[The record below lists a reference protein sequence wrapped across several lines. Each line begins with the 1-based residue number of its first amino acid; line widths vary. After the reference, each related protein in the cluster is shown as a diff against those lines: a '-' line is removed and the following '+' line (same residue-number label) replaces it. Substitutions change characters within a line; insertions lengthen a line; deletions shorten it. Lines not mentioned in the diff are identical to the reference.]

1 MIAAVSLFLIITI
14 SVLITKISTIALV
27 HTGLSEESAKFQSRS
42 AYTGAGLSSQE
53 TENIMNHPVRRKIIY
68 NLMLIG
74 NAGIVTAMSSLILT
88 FVLPESNASRFYGF
102 LIIVVGILILW
113 FGIRSKWVN
122 RGLSKV
128 INKMLKKYTDLEV
141 QDYAAVL
148 HLKDNFKIIKATV
161 DTDGWMCN
169 RTLQELDLREEGIT
183 VLGVEREGTGYFGSP
198 SGNFKMLPHDEV
210 TLYGKSDGIKSIYNR
225 KKDHYAH
232 LEHKKFVEKEE
243 ERKANDVEKIKTNI
257 EEL

>member
-42 AYTGAGLSSQE
+42 AYTGAGLSTRE

-88 FVLPESNASRFYGF
+88 FVLPESNTFRLYGF
-102 LIIVVGILILW
+102 LIILVGILLLW
-113 FGIRSKWVN
+113 IGIRSAWVN
-122 RGLSKV
+122 RGLSK
-128 INKMLKKYTDLEV
+128 IITRLLKKYTDLEV

-148 HLKDNFKIIKATV
+148 HLKDSFKIVKATV
-161 DTDGWMCN
+161 DNNGWMCN

-183 VLGVEREGTGYFGSP
+183 VLGVQREGFGYFGSP
-198 SGNFKMLPHDEV
+198 SGNFKMLPHDVV
-210 TLYGKSDGIKSIYNR
+210 TLYGKSEGIQSIYSR
-225 KKDHYAH
+225 KKDHYAQ
-232 LEHKKFVEKEE
+232 LEHKKFVQKEE
-243 ERKANDVEKIKTNI
+243 ERKANDAIKMTANP
-257 EEL
+257 ER